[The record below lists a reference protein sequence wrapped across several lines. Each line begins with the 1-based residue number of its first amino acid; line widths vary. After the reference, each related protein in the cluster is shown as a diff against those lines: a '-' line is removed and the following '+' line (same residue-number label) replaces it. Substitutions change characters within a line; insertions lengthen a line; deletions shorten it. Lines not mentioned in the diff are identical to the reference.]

1 MGCSTQKSESS
12 NIPYIDKIYEDYIE
26 PNSET
31 FEILLYYLGWKLKN
45 EICSFIRKSKE
56 ELSKRDIHSLE
67 QILIFTKIKE
77 IKNYSFEY
85 DRNFILYI
93 YSNKGVIITRNYKKV
108 NFFIKNYMN
117 DIIKIC
123 FVDYS
128 EVYKEDNIYF
138 SFNEVKE
145 QSRYFFYL
153 NNKEINFMKRNELIN
168 YSKSDI
174 LSDCESDLSDDSF
187 YDDED
192 FILNNRKE
200 EEEIFKENIN
210 TINII
215 SNNNEV
221 KNNDN
226 KNINNCLIKDENAN
240 NSLNIDDLVNNQKI
254 EKLNNNIINDNN
266 LKKNFNEKENK
277 NYLILNKISN
287 KEENNKFENINN
299 NEIDVNVQ
307 KNDFQKNL
315 IKIENENVNTN
326 KIELK
331 EKLDKDNNN
340 KNNINYIKMLLKD
353 KNLKESLNVKKEN
366 EINIIQTQGD
376 IKDNDAYNNELIE
389 INEKEKEKEKEKIL
403 LENLIKNTYR
413 FYKKNTLI
421 ISSNK
426 LTEES
431 NIDFENIFFD
441 MNINKNLSF
450 PLYHIDYLQ
459 EESDKNIN
467 IEKEEKND
475 YILIYKKNKI
485 SYSKMKSLNNIKK
498 VIFINCNFTYDNIY
512 YQKEFFYMLSN
523 YENLKKVA
531 IYKNNISK
539 DFKGWKFFISLFK
552 NNYNI
557 RCISFKGAELGSN
570 LIIKFLDSLQHKR
583 IRILNLYKNN
593 LTNEVMYNLNKLLLD
608 NQTLTDLDLSDNYG
622 LNSSG
627 LKMALKGLK
636 SHPNLKNL
644 NLNNINL
651 NKSGELLSNLLK
663 ENKNLNKLKIRNCNI
678 NYKDL
683 ELITIELCKDDCSI
697 IYLDI
702 SQNKDIGDI
711 GLEKIGKFILYNK
724 SLKHLS
730 LDDMNINISNYMP
743 IFQSIYKNRNIESY
757 SLDMNKDM
765 PLKGFLNFLKK
776 NTKIKKISFYP
787 WDRKKEP
794 NKVFSIEQLNMIQEF
809 QLRVP
814 NMLIKGFDLIKRKM
828 HNIQK

>member
-12 NIPYIDKIYEDYIE
+12 NIPYIDKIYEDYTE

-31 FEILLYYLGWKLKN
+31 FEILLYYLGWKSKN

-56 ELSKRDIHSLE
+56 ELYKRDIHSLE

-77 IKNYSFEY
+77 IKNYGFEY

-187 YDDED
+187 YGDED

-210 TINII
+210 NINII
-215 SNNNEV
+215 NNNNEV
-221 KNNDN
+221 KNNDI
-226 KNINNCLIKDENAN
+226 KNINNCLIKDENVN
-240 NSLNIDDLVNNQKI
+240 NSLNIDDLINNKKI
-254 EKLNNNIINDNN
+254 KKLNNNIINDNN
-266 LKKNFNEKENK
+266 LNNNFNEKENK
-277 NYLILNKISN
+277 NYLIINKISN

-331 EKLDKDNNN
+331 EKLDKYKNN

-389 INEKEKEKEKEKIL
+389 INEKEKEKEKIL

-441 MNINKNLSF
+441 ININKKLSL

-467 IEKEEKND
+467 IEKEEKNN

-552 NNYNI
+552 NNFNI
-557 RCISFKGAELGSN
+557 RCISFRGAELGSN

-608 NQTLTDLDLSDNYG
+608 NQTLTDLDISDNYG

-651 NKSGELLSNLLK
+651 NKSGELLSDLLK
-663 ENKNLNKLKIRNCNI
+663 ENKNLNKLKIRNCKI

-702 SQNKDIGDI
+702 SKNKDVGDI

-765 PLKGFLNFLKK
+765 PLKGLLNFLKK

-794 NKVFSIEQLNMIQEF
+794 NKIFSIEQLNMIQEF

-828 HNIQK
+828 HNIQE